1 MVGSVDERTSPKG
14 QIGMSKDSTNGS
26 KEGTVDEGTR
36 SSNPVA
42 EEAAVEDHT
51 PETHHDVVD
60 LEIGEIFELLKNERR
75 RRVIEYLKTQ
85 EDSSTSLSRLAKHIA
100 ALENDVDEG
109 QVSSA
114 QRKRTY
120 ISLYQN
126 HLPKLDDYGVIEYH
140 QNRGTAELR
149 ETTQLDP
156 YIEVGEPEV
165 DHRLDV
171 YIALSVGGIVGL
183 GILGA
188 GPFGRVPYEAWT
200 VLSLGALIGLA
211 GYRYYRSSP

>member
-1 MVGSVDERTSPKG
+1 M
-14 QIGMSKDSTNGS
+14 
-26 KEGTVDEGTR
+26 
-36 SSNPVA
+36 
-42 EEAAVEDHT
+42 
-51 PETHHDVVD
+51 VD

-85 EDSSTSLSRLAKHIA
+85 EDSTTSLSTLAKHIA
-100 ALENDVDEG
+100 ALENDVDQA

-126 HLPKLDDYGVIEYH
+126 HLPKLDDYGVIEYQ
-140 QNRGTAELR
+140 QNSGTTELR

-156 YIEVGEPEV
+156 YIEIEGPEV
-165 DHRLDV
+165 DHRLEL
-171 YIALSVGGIVGL
+171 YFALSVGCIVGL

-200 VLSLGALIGLA
+200 ILSLGALIGLA
-211 GYRYYRSSP
+211 SYRYYRSSP